1 MAIAEIST
9 TRFVLDVLLVTLL
22 EYVGDSS
29 LKVYARNGSNTHL
42 FIGLIAYAIVMYFL
56 IQILKYANV
65 MQMNISW
72 DAVSVIVETALAYY
86 LLHETLSG
94 VTQYVGFIMIILGMV
109 FMGIGKQ
116 AYK

>member
-1 MAIAEIST
+1 MT
-9 TRFVLDVLLVTLL
+9 TGILYFIVLFNIK
-22 EYVGDSS
+22 EHGNC
-29 LKVYARNGSNTHL
+29 R